1 MAMKRIAPVPALIYL
16 LFGLL
21 SLQSASAQ
29 IDVKIK
35 SEQEQF
41 LPAEPIEISVRIGN
55 FTGGPLPLGTHP
67 RWIAFTVE
75 RADGGV
81 VNKLSEPPDLG
92 EFKLEQATAGTVR
105 FDLAPQFALQ
115 QAGTYRVTATV
126 TPVDGH
132 ETFASAPL
140 NIEIV
145 NGVRLN
151 EDRMF
156 GYTRADGSVVAR
168 KYILQQ
174 VNFMKHIRLY
184 LRVTDG
190 AESQTL
196 KVLQLGQLVS
206 FNHPQWVMDR
216 QSHLHVLHQTGPD
229 DLRYHEIDPE
239 GAIVVRQIWRIA
251 GRRPELR
258 VNESGEI
265 AVVGGMRRP
274 DRSDIPTPP
283 QPQSATGEQAAPNPP
298 SASASPT
305 NAASGS
311 GATNAPSKKKNAPV
325 SPKGR

>member
-1 MAMKRIAPVPALIYL
+1 MKRIAVVFSLGCLTLGVLIPL
-16 LFGLL
+16 R
-21 SLQSASAQ
+21 AAAQ
-29 IDVKIK
+29 IDVRIK

-41 LPAEPIEISVRIGN
+41 LPAEPLEVSVRIGN
-55 FTGGPLPLGTHP
+55 FTGGPLPLGTYP

-81 VNKLSEPPDLG
+81 VNKRSEPADVG
-92 EFKLEQATAGTVR
+92 EFTLQQATAGTVR
-105 FDLAPQFALQ
+105 FDLAPQFALEQ
-115 QAGTYRVTATV
+115 VGTYRITATV
-126 TPVDGH
+126 TPVAGR
-132 ETFASAPL
+132 ETFASPPL

-156 GYTRADGSVVAR
+156 GYTKPDGTVVAR

-174 VNFMKHIRLY
+174 VNFLKNLRLY

-190 AESQTL
+190 AENETL

-216 QSHLHVLHQTGPD
+216 KSHLHVLHQVGPD
-229 DLRYHEIDPE
+229 DLRYHEIDPD
-239 GAIVVRQIWRIA
+239 GTLLTRQVWRIS

-265 AVVGGMRRP
+265 AVVGGTRRP
-274 DRSDIPTPP
+274 DRSDIPVPPKP
-283 QPQSATGEQAAPNPP
+283 QPTGEATADKTEGVEP
-298 SASASPT
+298 ASK
-305 NAASGS
+305 
-311 GATNAPSKKKNAPV
+311 TNAPAGSGENAATPKKQNAPV
-325 SPKGR
+325 SPKGH

>member
-1 MAMKRIAPVPALIYL
+1 MKRISPVSALFFL
-16 LFGLL
+16 LLGFL
-21 SLQSASAQ
+21 SLHSASAQ
-29 IDVKIK
+29 IDVRIK

-41 LPAEPIEISVRIGN
+41 LPAEPIEVAVRIGN
-55 FTGGPLPLGTHP
+55 FTGGPLPLGTHA

-81 VNKLSEPPDLG
+81 VNKLSEPPEVG

-126 TPVDGH
+126 TPVAGH

-140 NIEIV
+140 SIEIV

-156 GYTRADGSVVAR
+156 GVTRADGSIAAR

-174 VNFMKHIRLY
+174 VNFLKHIRLY

-190 AESQTL
+190 TESQTL

-216 QSHLHVLHQTGPD
+216 KSHLHVLHQSGPD
-229 DLRYHEIDPE
+229 DLRYHEVDPE
-239 GAIVVRQIWRIA
+239 GTIVARQIWRIA

-283 QPQSATGEQAAPNPP
+283 APQPAAGESVVATPVDVTATR
-298 SASASPT
+298 T
-305 NAASGS
+305 NAAAGSGS
-311 GATNAPSKKKNAPV
+311 TTTPSKKKNAPV